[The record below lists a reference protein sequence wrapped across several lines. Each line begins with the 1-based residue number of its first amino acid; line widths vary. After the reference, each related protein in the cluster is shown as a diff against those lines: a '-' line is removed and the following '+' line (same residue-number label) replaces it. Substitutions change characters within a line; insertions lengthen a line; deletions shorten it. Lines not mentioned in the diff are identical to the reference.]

1 MADITIN
8 NMTLHEVS
16 IGVKHEPILLKIGK
30 LMAGLVT
37 GIVAIVCCSYFGS
50 NYKNVTGL

>member
-16 IGVKHEPILLKIGK
+16 IGVKHEPLLLKIGK
-30 LMAGLVT
+30 LSAGLIT
-37 GIVAIVCCSYFGS
+37 GIVAIVCCIHFG
-50 NYKNVTGL
+50 